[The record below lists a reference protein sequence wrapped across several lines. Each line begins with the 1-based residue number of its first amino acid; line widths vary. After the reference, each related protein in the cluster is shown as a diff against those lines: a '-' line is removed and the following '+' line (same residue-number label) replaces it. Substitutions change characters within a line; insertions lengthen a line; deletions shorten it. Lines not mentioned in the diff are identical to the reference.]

1 MTFSYQQPRYI
12 NIVETKAS
20 STLIPSTSSSSNNNL
35 IDIENAPDINYQGKT
50 YEFTNGVIL
59 EEKNIERLLSKNT
72 DTLAWLDDNLID
84 ALTFILVKVSK
95 VKLNQVHIFE
105 SSKATELFVEKSTA
119 YSPKFKLNNFK
130 YIIGIYNKNSHWH
143 LVFIDN
149 TVKIFYLFD
158 PYKAKQRQLKN
169 NFDHWKEI
177 LRNRKEYDE
186 DDNWRCDTYTHPIQ
200 TDTYSCGVI
209 CLMALEQILLNN
221 EELSLTKTPTINFI
235 IDSSSLYTYREKLY
249 SFILDKCKK

>member
-1 MTFSYQQPRYI
+1 M
-12 NIVETKAS
+12 
-20 STLIPSTSSSSNNNL
+20 
-35 IDIENAPDINYQGKT
+35 
-50 YEFTNGVIL
+50 
-59 EEKNIERLLSKNT
+59 
-72 DTLAWLDDNLID
+72 AWLDDNLID
-84 ALTFILVKVSK
+84 ALIFILLKVSK

-105 SSKATELFVEKSTA
+105 SSKVTELFVEKSTA

-158 PYKAKQRQLKN
+158 PYKVKQKQLKN

-186 DDNWRCDTYTHPIQ
+186 DDKWRCDTYTHPIQ
-200 TDTYSCGVI
+200 TDSYSCGVI
-209 CLMALEQILLNN
+209 CLMALEQLLLNN
-221 EELSLTKTPTINFI
+221 EELSHTKTPTINFI

-249 SFILDKCKK
+249 SFILDKFKK